1 MFDIYKVEQPLNDFV
16 SLRLHCLMASLKEI
30 ANKGKKMIAIT
41 LRVSKP
47 IVLYLE

>member
-1 MFDIYKVEQPLNDFV
+1 MFDIYKVEQPWDFI
-16 SLRLHCLMASLKEI
+16 SLCLHCLMASLKES

-41 LRVSKP
+41 LCVSKP